1 MTFLLDYFHVTEVIN
16 VRSFFEMMASEVV
29 DDMAA
34 ADLIVT
40 DKDVEIAE
48 GKEVIREYDIDK
60 ITALM
65 N

>member
-1 MTFLLDYFHVTEVIN
+1 
-16 VRSFFEMMASEVV
+16 MMASEVV
-29 DDMAA
+29 DDMAS